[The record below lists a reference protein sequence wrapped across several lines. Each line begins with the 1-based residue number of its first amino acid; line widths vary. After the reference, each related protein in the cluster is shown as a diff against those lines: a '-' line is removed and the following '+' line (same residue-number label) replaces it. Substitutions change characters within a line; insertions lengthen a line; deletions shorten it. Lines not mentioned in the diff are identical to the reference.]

1 MTAGAKLA
9 AFAVVLAAVFGGALA
24 VGAAV
29 DPIGETDHP
38 GMPHDTP
45 DVGIPDMDPDHEDGH

>member
-1 MTAGAKLA
+1 MNAGAKLA
-9 AFAVVLAAVFGGALA
+9 AFAVVLAVAFGGALA

-29 DPIGETDHP
+29 NPIGETDRP

-45 DVGIPDMDPDHEDGH
+45 DVGIPDHEDGH